1 MKRFRRWL
9 VKNWGLKLLAVAL
22 ALIVWLSLIP
32 EERTFS
38 EKTLTVPLETHNLP
52 ADLEIVERPPAAI
65 DLTVRAPRRL
75 IDQITPSNVF
85 AKLNLTNATIAQAE
99 HPLNDS
105 MISLPAGAT
114 VVKVYPNKVRIKLEQ
129 TEEAVLEIVPEL
141 IGELQEGLR
150 IDKIEVVPPSVAV
163 KGPRNRTKTKDRV
176 RTTPI
181 DVSAFSQSSE
191 VEADLILPHP
201 ELRLASSPSRVKVR
215 IIISVIESPP
225 DDRQPDES

>member
-1 MKRFRRWL
+1 MKRIRRWL
-9 VKNWGLKLLAVAL
+9 FRNWGLKLLALAL
-22 ALIVWLSLIP
+22 ALILWLALIP

-38 EKTLTVPLETHNLP
+38 EKALTVSLETHNLP
-52 ADLEIVERPPAAI
+52 ADLELVERPPATI

-75 IDQITPSNVF
+75 IDAITPSNVL
-85 AKLNLTNATIAQAE
+85 AKLNLASATVAQSE
-99 HPLNDS
+99 YPLNDS

-114 VVKVYPNKVRIKLEQ
+114 VVKIYPSKVRIRLEQ
-129 TEEAVLEIVPEL
+129 TEEAVLEIVPEI
-141 IGELQEGLR
+141 IGVLPDGLR
-150 IDKIEVVPPSVAV
+150 VEKVEVVPASVVV
-163 KGPRNRTKTKDRV
+163 KGPRNRTKKQDRV

-215 IIISVIESPP
+215 IIIGADPGPDAQKPP
-225 DDRQPDES
+225 KQS